1 MIVLLF
7 GFGECW
13 ISYLYYIDYD
23 TSSAHSFSLLGMTVI
38 LNVARET
45 VARVLVLQLAIGYQ
59 IILNTIDEHRCKMI
73 CVISAYGIM
82 LFLSL
87 IVNYIMHTSAS
98 VKFLMFL
105 MMAPASVLNFVIM
118 TWVIICFKKT
128 LEYLKP
134 R

>member
-13 ISYLYYIDYD
+13 TSYLYYIDYD

-59 IILNTIDEHRCKMI
+59 IVLNTIDEYRCKMI
-73 CVISAYGIM
+73 CLISIYSIM

-87 IVNYIMHTSAS
+87 IVNYLMHTGAS
-98 VKFLMFL
+98 VKALMFL
-105 MMAPASVLNFVIM
+105 MMAPATALNFIII
-118 TWVIICFKKT
+118 TWIIICFKKT